1 MVLLELTHLL
11 QRVHLGH
18 HLADVGVHFHQ
29 VHAVQRSLEQVH
41 HGLQLQRGHR
51 DGAWGKGWGTGHGAG
66 ARLCS
71 VGRGSGPQSH
81 HTTDT
86 LKSSGACFFSFSI
99 FHSFSQGLSEEGG
112 AVQEHLQSAPELTV
126 STV

>member
-1 MVLLELTHLL
+1 MG
-11 QRVHLGH
+11 QGH
-18 HLADVGVHFHQ
+18 
-29 VHAVQRSLEQVH
+29 
-41 HGLQLQRGHR
+41 
-51 DGAWGKGWGTGHGAG
+51 T
-66 ARLCS
+66 
-71 VGRGSGPQSH
+71 QSH